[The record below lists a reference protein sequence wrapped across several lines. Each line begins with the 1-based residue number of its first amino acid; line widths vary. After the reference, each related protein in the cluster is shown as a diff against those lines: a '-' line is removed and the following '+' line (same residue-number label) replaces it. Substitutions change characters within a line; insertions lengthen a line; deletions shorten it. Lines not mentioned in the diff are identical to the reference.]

1 MMKDLNSDQLIQV
14 SGGDMTAEHGIAG
27 ALGGGLG
34 GAGLAGVYIGLATN
48 PAGWVILS
56 IIGTGAAIGSAYMLL
71 ND

>member
-1 MMKDLNSDQLIQV
+1 MKDLNSDQLIQV
-14 SGGDMTAEHGIAG
+14 SGGDMTAEHSIAG